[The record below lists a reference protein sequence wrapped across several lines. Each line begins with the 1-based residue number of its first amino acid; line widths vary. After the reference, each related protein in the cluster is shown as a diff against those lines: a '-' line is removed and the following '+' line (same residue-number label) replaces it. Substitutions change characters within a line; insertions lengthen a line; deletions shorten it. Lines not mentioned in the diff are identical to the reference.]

1 MALTHTHNHIQ
12 VMIPDSPETFFGA
25 VKLSFKV
32 HFSTPNLTTSKI
44 YFGFSCYLLPYILV
58 SNIFV
63 IFLFFQARVEV
74 DPSFVEAYTN
84 DFDDVWNVVTP
95 YGNIVTLEL
104 TKNFFNPTITNGWN
118 TLQQYHNFPTNV
130 VVKFAYYGMNIFKV
144 HEFRQVNIFS
154 QLPAFHSRSLKRNE
168 IKFFDIQL
176 REGLTM
182 RNKLVKSTILT
193 LKY

>member
-1 MALTHTHNHIQ
+1 
-12 VMIPDSPETFFGA
+12 
-25 VKLSFKV
+25 
-32 HFSTPNLTTSKI
+32 
-44 YFGFSCYLLPYILV
+44 
-58 SNIFV
+58 
-63 IFLFFQARVEV
+63 
-74 DPSFVEAYTN
+74 
-84 DFDDVWNVVTP
+84 VWNVVTP

-193 LKY
+193 LKYLLLVIIITYSFNNILMSLFLMSLCRSYLRTLVNTSNIMYVEL